1 MNTDHFA
8 IVIGLASYP
17 NLGDPPPA
25 NLRGPENDADAV
37 VAWLS
42 DASGGAL
49 PKENIWMIRSRDQQS
64 PPNAAPTRDKLE
76 EAFLW
81 LDKAAAANQGAGKGR
96 KVGTRLYFYAAGHG
110 FSPGFRAG
118 CLLAGNAA
126 ERQFSANIYPSAWLD
141 WLRDADYFSEYIL
154 WMDCCMDRQV
164 LTPPTPPPLTPIG
177 GGGAGKTFIAFAAP
191 RPLKAAEKEIPL
203 GSKQWHGVFT
213 WNLLEGLRGA
223 AANQFGLVTAG
234 SLADWLRQTQLGW
247 LDSADRSDPSVA
259 KEPSIVE
266 KDDSITFAKGVAP
279 LTFDI
284 TLHVTNATTPTDIR
298 LWSGSP
304 PNPGS
309 PTTIVPGGTQI
320 QLTPGLYLAE
330 GAGLR
335 HGFAVTRSMSIDL
348 AERGEPVRQSGGK
361 FTLQIDPGD
370 PSADIT
376 VTQGKFDVLMGGKA
390 QLVCPLLNFGLYQFR
405 ITIGR
410 QIVEKIILLDRDWPP
425 PVVAPGAVAPA
436 SDVLPPLPQI
446 TSAAP
451 LPGTRATHEYQQ
463 AAASSLTNDVQ
474 AGTGAELMVMAR
486 GFSSGGQPSPGR
498 MPWQDVAVLDA
509 SGEVVADLDTQ
520 GRHDIHDDPTG
531 VCTISLAPGAYE
543 LHYPV
548 GSGTRFAQSLILPR
562 GNWRAEAYVLYDAR
576 DQSVRASVSLLMR
589 KHGASWG
596 TDDDVQLQKAL
607 VALADERPIQ
617 NSLLSDLLA
626 GNSFNPLAAIVSAH
640 LLVLSAESP
649 ADGAKADLDQLNK
662 FITMLRDNVGSDH
675 PDVEALSLRCPNPEL
690 RTSKPVRAPPIFE
703 RSWELLLNASQDRS
717 ELIPSALWKKVHVRA
732 AAPPYL
738 VWCPDPNVQA
748 AYIEELAKTVF
759 HKRLSPALAT
769 SPSSSVARV
778 THAIQSGLEGLASRA
793 LRGFGKIGIG
803 TSMDARLPDPLG
815 IPQQAPAPAP
825 SGVSDQEIVRR
836 ARALHLPPAAVE
848 VLRQEFG
855 ASSAP
860 AQVEPQRSAV
870 SGGI

>member
-1 MNTDHFA
+1 VNTDHFA

-25 NLRGPENDADAV
+25 NLQSPENDADAV
-37 VAWLS
+37 VAWLL
-42 DASGGAL
+42 DAKGGAL
-49 PKENIWMIRSRDQQS
+49 PESNIWKIRSRDQDS
-64 PPNAAPTRDKLE
+64 PPKALPTRDKLE

-81 LDKAAAANQGAGKGR
+81 LDKVAAANQSAGKGR
-96 KVGTRLYFYAAGHG
+96 KVGTRLYFYVSGHG

-126 ERQFSANIYPSAWLD
+126 ERQFSANIFPSAWLD

-177 GGGAGKTFIAFAAP
+177 GGGAGRTFIAFAAP
-191 RPLKAAEKEIPL
+191 RPLKAAEKEIPPD
-203 GSKQWHGVFT
+203 GKQWHGVFT

-223 AANQFGLVTAG
+223 AANQFGLVTAA
-234 SLADWLRQTQLGW
+234 SLADWIRQAQLGW
-247 LDSADRSDPSVA
+247 LDSADRSNASVA

-266 KDDSITFAKGVAP
+266 KDDSIVFAKGVAP

-284 TLHVTNATTPTDIR
+284 TLGISDATTPTDIR

-304 PNPGS
+304 PNPG
-309 PTTIVPGGTQI
+309 PPITIAPGGTQI

-335 HGFAVTRSMSIDL
+335 QGFAVTRSMTIDL
-348 AERGEPVRQSGGK
+348 AERGEPVKQPGGK
-361 FTLQIDPGD
+361 FTLQIDPAD
-370 PSADIT
+370 ASADIT
-376 VTQGKFDVLMGGKA
+376 VIQGRFNVLMGGKA
-390 QLVCPLLNFGLYQFR
+390 QLVCPLLDFGLYQFR

-425 PVVAPGAVAPA
+425 SGAAPGAVAPA

-463 AAASSLTNDVQ
+463 EAARSSTNDVQ
-474 AGTGAELMVMAR
+474 AGAGAELMVMAR
-486 GFSSGGQPSPGR
+486 WFSSGGQAPPGR
-498 MPWQDVAVLDA
+498 MPWQDVVVLDA
-509 SGEVVADLDTQ
+509 SGKVVADLDTQ
-520 GRHDIHDDPTG
+520 GRHDPNGDPTG
-531 VCTISLAPGAYE
+531 VCTLSLGPGAYE
-543 LHYPV
+543 LRYPV
-548 GSGTRFAQSLILPR
+548 GSDTRFVQSLILPP

-576 DQSVRASVSLLMR
+576 DRGSRASVSLLMR
-589 KHGASWG
+589 KQGASWG
-596 TDDDVQLQKAL
+596 TDDDLQLQKAL

-617 NSLLSDLLA
+617 NLLLSDLLA
-626 GNSFNPLAAIVSAH
+626 GKSFNPLAAIVSAH

-649 ADGAKADLDQLNK
+649 ADGAKVDLDQLNK
-662 FITMLRDNVGSDH
+662 LITMLRDNVGSDH
-675 PDVEALSLRCPNPEL
+675 PDVEALSQRCPNPEL
-690 RTSKPVRAPPIFE
+690 RASKPVRVPPIFE
-703 RSWELLLNASQDRS
+703 RSWELLLDASQDRP
-717 ELIPSALWKKVHVRA
+717 ELIPSALWKKIHVRA
-732 AAPPYL
+732 GAPPYL
-738 VWCPDPNVQA
+738 VWCPDSEVQA
-748 AYIEELAKTVF
+748 AYIEELTKSVF
-759 HKRLSPALAT
+759 HERLSPASAT
-769 SPSSSVARV
+769 SPPSSAAKV

-793 LRGFGKIGIG
+793 VRGLGRIGMKI
-803 TSMDARLPDPLG
+803 DARVPDRSGIPL
-815 IPQQAPAPAP
+815 PQQAPAPS

-836 ARALHLPPAAVE
+836 TRVLHLPPAALE
-848 VLRQEFG
+848 VLRQQFR
-855 ASSAP
+855 AATTA
-860 AQVEPQRSAV
+860 AQVEPERGAV